1 MGETHLEAPTRI
13 KLIEDHLRNSKLD
26 TKFIDAKTASKED
39 IVEIHSPDLYTA
51 IEASSQTPQTM
62 FTMDTIANE
71 FTYDAAL
78 TAVGG
83 AIQVA
88 DHIKGRSSQFGMLRP
103 PGHHST
109 FDTAMGFCF
118 FNNIAI
124 TANTLL
130 KQNFR
135 RIAIIDVDHHHGN
148 GTQDLFYLEHN
159 VLYTSMHADPAVAF
173 PGTGYSADIGHGDG
187 IGKTVNI
194 PLPIKTTDEDWLVGF
209 DEVIAPIVEQYK
221 PDAILVSLGLDAL
234 EDDPY
239 GVLSMT
245 PDGYFEIGK
254 RIGELGNKLCKK
266 RVGVMLEGGYKY
278 HELGIAT
285 EKFFSGLI
293 DFKQD
298 SIIKPNLHYRFEQV
312 LREVKG
318 IQRNHWFDI

>member
-26 TKFIDAKTASKED
+26 TKFVDSKIATRDE
-39 IVEIHSPDLYTA
+39 IIEIHSSELYDA
-51 IEASSQTPQTM
+51 VAGSSQEPQTV
-62 FTMDTIANE
+62 FTLDTIANE

-88 DHIKGRSSQFGMLRP
+88 DHIKDRSTQFGMLRP

-130 KQNFR
+130 KQNFGK
-135 RIAIIDVDHHHGN
+135 IAIIDVDHHHGN
-148 GTQDLFYLEHN
+148 GTQDLFYMDHH
-159 VLYTSMHADPAVAF
+159 VLYTSMHADPTVAF
-173 PGTGYSADIGHGDG
+173 PGTGFASDVGHGEG

-194 PLPIKTTDEDWLVGF
+194 PLPIKTNDEEWLAGF
-209 DEVIAPIVEQYK
+209 DEVIAPIVKQYK

-234 EDDPY
+234 DDDPY
-239 GVLSMT
+239 GVLALT

-254 RIGELGNKLCKK
+254 RIGELGNDLCKK

-278 HELGIAT
+278 PELGIAT
-285 EKFFSGLI
+285 EKFFSGLM
-293 DFKQD
+293 DFKQE
-298 SIIKPNLHYRFEQV
+298 SVITPNPHYRFDQV
-312 LREVKG
+312 LREVKA